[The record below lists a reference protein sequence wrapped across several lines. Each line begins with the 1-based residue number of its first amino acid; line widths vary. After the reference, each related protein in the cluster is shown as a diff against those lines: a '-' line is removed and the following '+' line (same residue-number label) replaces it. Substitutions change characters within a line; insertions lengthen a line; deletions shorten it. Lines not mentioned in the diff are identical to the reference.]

1 MKKLLCIL
9 LALCL
14 MLTAFVGCNK
24 EDDIK
29 KDETEKTTVEAPKEE
44 PEEVKLVGVWNAKM
58 ELSEPG
64 TGLIA
69 SYNQTIEFKEDGT
82 VVQTVTKQDFKN
94 FMMETWFDSMGVKTE
109 EELKQVIQERLNM
122 SLEDWIAQSWGSSE
136 ESKTN
141 PMGTWKT
148 DDAGKIIWES
158 ELYIEEGVPVVFEC
172 DGLEYGK
179 PVQFVYNYQDIG
191 VITVTLTK

>member
-9 LALCL
+9 MALCL

-24 EDDIK
+24 EDDTK
-29 KDETEKTTVEAPKEE
+29 KDETEKTTVETPKEE
-44 PEEVKLVGVWNAKM
+44 PEEVKLVGVWNAVM

-64 TGLIA
+64 TGTIA
-69 SYNQTIEFKEDGT
+69 SQNQTIEFKEDGT

-94 FMMETWFDSMGVKTE
+94 YMIETWFNTMGVKTE
-109 EELKQVIQERLNM
+109 EELKQVIQESFNM
-122 SLEDWIAQSWGSSE
+122 SLDDWINQSWGSPE
-136 ESKTN
+136 ESKTS

-148 DDAGKIIWES
+148 EDAGKIIWETDV
-158 ELYIEEGVPVVFEC
+158 YIEEGVRLVLEC

-179 PVQFVYNYQDIG
+179 PVQFVYRYQDVGI
-191 VITVTLTK
+191 VTYTLTK